1 MPIDTTESNLKE
13 VPLKGSKQQG
23 QQEQQGQQ
31 GQGQQGQEQN
41 LSLGPGAG
49 SMMVAP
55 RIEPY

>member
-13 VPLKGSKQQG
+13 VPLKRSKQQG
-23 QQEQQGQQ
+23 QQEQQGQ
-31 GQGQQGQEQN
+31 GQQGQEPS

-49 SMMVAP
+49 SMIVAP